1 MRPSPTRR
9 NGVVVVFVALSLV
22 MLLGMA
28 GIAVDLSRLYLQR
41 AKAQRAADAAAL
53 AGAVRMAQGY
63 NKTTADVA
71 AQNLAANNGYDTTK
85 GATLTTTYPVPNNP
99 NWYKVSLSKPETL
112 FFMGLFG
119 FHTKQIGATATA
131 LYEQPVEIDITGGNT
146 SYGATGRM
154 NLSVYGADA
163 YKQHGD
169 AYSPKWLDSY
179 SAAFIPGASS
189 GDPNPD
195 YTPDGYDF
203 TINIPNNYSS
213 LNNGSTDVTVE
224 IFDPDSYNSGGNN
237 ANGTQRVD
245 EIRSAFTSGAPTAT
259 TTVYTLYYT
268 NGTADTSDDIQIA
281 TKSYS
286 NGSSTDMQ
294 WVKPNSDFTFDLNDS
309 TWSAHAYDPNAFR
322 INVRGISGGS
332 ENGFSLRA
340 GPPLPTVTNT
350 RRRNGRTEYY
360 YNGAWHSSRPE
371 FDPDNGTSITAQ
383 GRIPIN
389 FNSSGT
395 VTVKLGYIPAGA
407 TSFYVDKFDTDVGSQ
422 SVSYSDGS
430 NNFAGVLTKN
440 AQHLRDAYTLPNN
453 YGGGTWYAT
462 YTAGQQDTSSW
473 SMYYSGP
480 AVNKP
485 GTVRLIR

>member
-1 MRPSPTRR
+1 M
-9 NGVVVVFVALSLV
+9 V
-22 MLLGMA
+22 LLGMA

-63 NKTTADVA
+63 DKTIADTAA
-71 AQNLAANNGYDTTK
+71 SQLATSNGYDIAQ
-85 GATLTTTYPVPNNP
+85 GASLTTIYPVPNNP
-99 NWYKVSLSKPETL
+99 NWYQVSVSKPEPL

-119 FHTKQIGATATA
+119 FRIQQVGASATA

-154 NLSVYGADA
+154 NLSVYGAHA
-163 YKQHGD
+163 EKQNGD
-169 AYSPKWLDSY
+169 AYSPMWQDSY
-179 SAAFIPGASS
+179 AAAFVPGSKK
-189 GDPNPD
+189 GDANPD
-195 YTPDGYDF
+195 YIPSGYDF
-203 TINIPNNYSS
+203 TLNVPANYYSINSK
-213 LNNGSTDVTVE
+213 TEVMVE
-224 IFDPDSYNSGGNN
+224 IFDPDSYNKGGND

-245 EIRSAFTSGAPTAT
+245 EIRAPLYSGYPTAT

-268 NGTADTSDDIQIA
+268 NGTADTSDDIEIESA
-281 TKSYS
+281 SYS
-286 NGSSTDMQ
+286 NNSSTDMQ
-294 WVKPNSDFTFDLNDS
+294 WVHPNGFTFDLNDGR
-309 TWSAHAYDPNAFR
+309 WRNNAYDPNAFR

-340 GPPLPTVTNT
+340 GPPLPTVTST
-350 RRRNGRTEYY
+350 RVRNRRTEYY
-360 YNGAWHSSRPE
+360 YDDKWNSNPPAFNE
-371 FDPDNGTSITAQ
+371 DNGTSITAQ

-395 VTVKLGYIPAGA
+395 VQVKLGYVPAGA
-407 TSFYVDKFDTDVGSQ
+407 TSFYVDKFDTDVGAQ
-422 SVSYSDGS
+422 SVTYSDGK
-430 NNFAGVLTKN
+430 NTFTGVLTKN
-440 AQHLRDAYTLPNN
+440 AQRLRDAYILPNN
-453 YGGGTWYAT
+453 YKGGTWTAT
-462 YTAGQQDTSSW
+462 YAAGQQDTSSW